1 MGGIQTYSYWRLLA
15 WKGGGVL
22 EITSEMTQNKTH
34 TQETDDTHT
43 PAGGTELHKLFAL
56 YYYKAPLGRIP
67 DCMNKPFQ
75 YSAGA
80 YMLSNSKRE

>member
-1 MGGIQTYSYWRLLA
+1 M
-15 WKGGGVL
+15 L

-34 TQETDDTHT
+34 THKRQMIHT
-43 PAGGTELHKLFAL
+43 VRLEEQNYANYLRFIIIKP
-56 YYYKAPLGRIP
+56 PPGRIP